1 MWRGA
6 WRRSRPHH
14 PDYRGRQ
21 LIAGER
27 LQKFLARSGVASRR
41 KCEELIAAGRVT
53 VNGQAVTEPGT
64 RVEPGDTVALDG
76 EVLTP
81 EQLRYVLLNKPAGV
95 VTSVSDPQGRP
106 TVTGLVGGAGRVFPV
121 GRLDLDTTG
130 LLLLTNDGEL
140 AHRLMH
146 PSFEI
151 DKVYIA
157 EVKGKLADKDAARL
171 AAGIRLEEGMTAPA
185 RVRVISAGA
194 AGSVVE
200 LVIHEGRKRQVR
212 RMLEAVGHRV
222 RKLHRRQYATL
233 EDASLPPGEF
243 RELDQKEVSA
253 LRELVKRG
261 SA

>member
-1 MWRGA
+1 M
-6 WRRSRPHH
+6 
-14 PDYRGRQ
+14 
-21 LIAGER
+21 AGER

-53 VNGQAVTEPGT
+53 VGGRVVTEPGT
-64 RVEPGDTVALDG
+64 RVEPGDAVALDG
-76 EVLTP
+76 RAVAP
-81 EQLRYVLLNKPAGV
+81 EKLRYVLLNKPAGV
-95 VTSVSDPQGRP
+95 VTSASDPQGRP
-106 TVTGLVGGAGRVFPV
+106 TVTGLVGGPGRVFPV

-157 EVKGKLADKDAARL
+157 EVKGRLADEDAARL

-185 RVRVISAGA
+185 GVGVISAGA
-194 AGSVVE
+194 GGSVVE
-200 LVIHEGRKRQVR
+200 LVIHEGRKRQIR

-222 RKLHRRQYATL
+222 QRLHRRQYATL
-233 EDASLPPGEF
+233 DDTGLSPGES
-243 RELDQKEVSA
+243 RELDEAEVGA
-253 LRELVKRG
+253 LKELVKRD
-261 SA
+261 S